1 MKPSPIQHD
10 RTAHSILRVTTPD
23 DGWFTAAR
31 ERTSPQ
37 RLRRRSAPSNGVA
50 GRGGPG
56 LAPLAV
62 SQHQLWYLSQLAPD
76 SVACNRV
83 VTVRKTERL
92 DTDALRRAFAEIVRR
107 HQAWRTSYPVV
118 DGEPQQL
125 VHTPV
130 PFELPLLDR
139 AKLSFSE
146 AERRAAEVVAAD
158 AQRRYDVSTGP
169 PLCPRLV
176 RITADDHRLYIGLH
190 PLVSDWV
197 TLHRL
202 LLREL
207 VTLYD
212 DYAAGRPSLLAEPQL
227 QYRDYAAWEVDWVSG
242 SAVAR
247 RVQHWRNRLAGS
259 TPLGLPLDHP
269 RPPRQQLRA
278 GTVALAIDRDTA
290 ERLRG
295 VGEELGATLVEVLAA
310 AYAWWLH
317 RYTGSTD
324 VVFAIPG

>member
-1 MKPSPIQHD
+1 M
-10 RTAHSILRVTTPD
+10 
-23 DGWFTAAR
+23 
-31 ERTSPQ
+31 
-37 RLRRRSAPSNGVA
+37 
-50 GRGGPG
+50 
-56 LAPLAV
+56 
-62 SQHQLWYLSQLAPD
+62 
-76 SVACNRV
+76 
-83 VTVRKTERL
+83 
-92 DTDALRRAFAEIVRR
+92 
-107 HQAWRTSYPVV
+107 
-118 DGEPQQL
+118 
-125 VHTPV
+125 
-130 PFELPLLDR
+130 
-139 AKLSFSE
+139 
-146 AERRAAEVVAAD
+146 VAAD

-247 RVQHWRNRLAGS
+247 RVQHWRDRLAGS

-290 ERLRG
+290 EPLRG